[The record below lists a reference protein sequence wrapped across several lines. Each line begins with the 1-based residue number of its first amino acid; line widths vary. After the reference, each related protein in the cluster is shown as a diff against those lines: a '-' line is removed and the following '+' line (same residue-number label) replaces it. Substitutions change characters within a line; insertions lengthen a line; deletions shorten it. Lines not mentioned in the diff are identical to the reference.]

1 MKEPFTPIPNE
12 LIDTLTDA
20 VTVYAI
26 LSRSA
31 NHHDHQTTTTLK
43 IRKALVSFT
52 LETGQVVIGERSL
65 AERSGISRHTL
76 KKLIADLETY
86 GYIVAD
92 PEDGCTR
99 YTITAEASE
108 ATIQTAKAKKA
119 EKENS
124 TAKTTAIE
132 TENQTAINQ
141 ANKPV
146 SEELPTAINRVSP
159 TAISDQYID
168 SINNQKDLLKLPVDK
183 SPERV
188 EVIHTEEAGAELSTS
203 DRATTEA
210 EPPQGTGLTAE
221 EETMLREETRT
232 LTKLEKMAVRSKV
245 NKAKRAKLEVNREL
259 IRKFVEQQKQRRR

>member
-1 MKEPFTPIPNE
+1 MKEPFTPIPNG

-76 KKLIADLETY
+76 KKLISDLETY

-108 ATIQTAKAKKA
+108 TTIQTAKAKKA

-132 TENQTAINQ
+132 AENQTAIKQ

-146 SEELPTAINRVSP
+146 SEELPTAINRASP

-168 SINNQKDLLKLPVDK
+168 SINNQKDLLELPVDK

-188 EVIHTEEAGAELSTS
+188 EVIHTEEAGAEFSTS
-203 DRATTEA
+203 DRATTEE
-210 EPPQGTGLTAE
+210 EPPREKDLTIAELLE
-221 EETMLREETRT
+221 EETRE
-232 LTKLEKMAVRSKV
+232 LTPVEKYLIRSRV
-245 NKAKRAKLEVNREL
+245 DRAIRENREVDREI
-259 IRKFVEQQKQRRR
+259 IRELVRVIKSTRP